1 MAFQSFSG
9 KAHLKIDI
17 CNNYGMDK
25 EDWDVRIDW
34 FDKNQD
40 NLMELVKTAETPALF
55 YAGVQAWYAVQRG
68 EPIGYPISLDAT
80 ASGMQLL
87 ACLTGDREA
96 AKLCNVIDTGKRE
109 DAYTGIYNAMVE
121 AIGGVSTI
129 TRNDTKTAIMTALYG
144 SEAEPK
150 KVFGTGQLLS
160 TFEATMGVMVPAVW
174 SMTKAFVQLWK
185 PTVKINSWVLP
196 DNAHIHV
203 KVVDKVKETVN
214 FLDRSYETIREV
226 NQPKKTSKSLGPNC
240 IHSIDG
246 LVVRE
251 MGRRCDYDPALISYV
266 KQVLVSPSGNQ
277 AEEDNVSLGMVKTL
291 WTHYEKSG
299 FLSARILDYI
309 HTDTVHVVDVDVIW
323 ELLLS
328 LPEKPFKTISTH
340 DCWRCLPHYGNDL
353 RLQYNNLLMLIA
365 KSEMLSFILTQ
376 ITGQVVT
383 YKKLDPDLWKDIM
396 ESNYSL
402 S

>member
-1 MAFQSFSG
+1 MWFNEL
-9 KAHLKIDI
+9 HL
-17 CNNYGMDK
+17 
-25 EDWDVRIDW
+25 R
-34 FDKNQD
+34 
-40 NLMELVKTAETPALF
+40 ETL
-55 YAGVQAWYAVQRG
+55 Q
-68 EPIGYPISLDAT
+68 I
-80 ASGMQLL
+80 L
-87 ACLTGDREA
+87 ACLTGDRSA
-96 AKLCNVIDTGKRE
+96 AELCNVVDTGTRG
-109 DAYTGIYNAMVE
+109 DAYTSIYRAMIEV
-121 AIGGVSTI
+121 AGGTC
-129 TRNDTKTAIMTALYG
+129 TLERKTAKDAIMASFFG
-144 SEAEPK
+144 SKAEPK
-150 KVFGTGQLLS
+150 KAFGTGALLRI
-160 TFEATMGVMVPAVW
+160 FENTMATLVPACW
-174 SMTKAFVQLWK
+174 SMTQAFL
-185 PTVKINSWVLP
+185 KIWNPNALVNSWILP
-196 DNAHIHV
+196 DNCHIHV
-203 KVVDKVKETVN
+203 KVMDKVKEMVK
-214 FLDRSYETIREV
+214 FLDGEYETIRKV
-226 NQPKKTSKSLGPNC
+226 NKVQETSRSLGPNC

-277 AEEDNVSLGMVKTL
+277 ADEDNISLGMVKTL

-396 ESNYSL
+396 DSNYSL

>member
-9 KAHLKIDI
+9 KEYLKIDI
-17 CNNYGMDK
+17 ANNFGLDK

-55 YAGVQAWYAVQRG
+55 YAAVQAWYAVQRG

-80 ASGMQLL
+80 ASGYQLL
-87 ACLTGDREA
+87 ACLTGDRSA
-96 AKLCNVIDTGKRE
+96 ASLCNVIDAGKRQ
-109 DAYTGIYNAMVE
+109 DAYTVVYQAMLDAV
-121 AIGGVSTI
+121 GGVSAI
-129 TRNDTKTAIMTALYG
+129 SRNDTKKAIMTALYG

-150 KVFGTGQLLS
+150 KIFGTGKLLGI
-160 TFEATMGVMVPAVW
+160 FESTMGTLSPAVW
-174 SMTKAFVQLWK
+174 SMTKAFL
-185 PTVKINSWVLP
+185 KIWNPNALVNSWVLP
-196 DNAHIHV
+196 DNCHIHV
-203 KVVDKVKETVN
+203 KVMAHEQEMVK
-214 FLDRSYETIREV
+214 FLDGEYETIRKV
-226 NQPKKTSKSLGPNC
+226 NKAQETSRSLGPNC

-251 MGRRCDYDPALISYV
+251 LGRRCDYDPALISYV
-266 KQVLVSPSGNQ
+266 KQILVSPSGNQ
-277 AEEDNVSLGMVKTL
+277 AEEDNISLLMVKTL

-309 HTDTVHVVDVDVIW
+309 HSDTVHAVDVSVIQ
-323 ELLLS
+323 ELLDS
-328 LPEKPFKTISTH
+328 LPKRPFKVLTVH
-340 DCWRCLPHYGNDL
+340 DCMRCLPHYGNDI

-365 KSEMLSFILTQ
+365 KSDMLSFILTQ